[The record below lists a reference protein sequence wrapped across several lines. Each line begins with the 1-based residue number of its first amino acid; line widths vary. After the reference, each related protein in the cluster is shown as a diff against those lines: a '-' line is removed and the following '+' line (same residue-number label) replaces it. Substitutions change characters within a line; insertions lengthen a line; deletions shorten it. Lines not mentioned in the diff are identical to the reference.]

1 MRFKELQKK
10 IINLQEMGGGEHTE
24 GGSLQGGD
32 PRSAG
37 NSLLTDYGAH
47 RLDNDRMLD
56 RLNAFLHAYS
66 GKEFLDPDGALAVLK
81 NKLNI
86 IGLDFKP
93 TKIGIGM
100 NIIKLYQYGAPG
112 LGVFGVAKD
121 LKTDFTKEPFSRT
134 AGIDPNFDVNLVL
147 NVERTPSYLIRFNMK
162 AVSSGETSDCGC
174 QH

>member
-1 MRFKELQKK
+1 MKFKDLNKKLQS
-10 IINLQEMGGGEHTE
+10 LMEMGGGEHTE

-32 PRSAG
+32 PRNSGKSALSDFG
-37 NSLLTDYGAH
+37 TH
-47 RLDNDRMLD
+47 RLGNDAMLD
-56 RLNAFLHAYS
+56 RINAFLHAYS
-66 GKEFLDPDGALAVLK
+66 GKEFLDPDGALAVIK

-86 IGLDFKP
+86 IGIDFKP
-93 TKIGIGM
+93 VKMDLGS

-134 AGIDPNFDVNLVL
+134 AGLDDTFNYNLVID
-147 NVERTPSYLIRFNMK
+147 VEKTPSHLIRFNMK
-162 AVSSGETSDCGC
+162 VVRNGEETDCGC